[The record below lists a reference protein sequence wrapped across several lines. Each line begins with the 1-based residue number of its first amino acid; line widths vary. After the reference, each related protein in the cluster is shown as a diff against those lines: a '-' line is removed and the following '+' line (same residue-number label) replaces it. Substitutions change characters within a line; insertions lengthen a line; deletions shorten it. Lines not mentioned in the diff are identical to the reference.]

1 MLVSKNIKT
10 WLIISNESPSFM
22 KSLIVPYKI
31 SLLIFSNK
39 GHFINNI
46 SMLVKPNE
54 NLKVCLNNYVD
65 KIKDLKTYYVK
76 VTRAPLERGFK
87 ALRDHIFIMK
97 LKILWLLC
105 ILNTDHEKIISLF
118 KIVLFLD

>member
-1 MLVSKNIKT
+1 
-10 WLIISNESPSFM
+10 M

-76 VTRAPLERGFK
+76 
-87 ALRDHIFIMK
+87 DY
-97 LKILWLLC
+97 
-105 ILNTDHEKIISLF
+105 
-118 KIVLFLD
+118 